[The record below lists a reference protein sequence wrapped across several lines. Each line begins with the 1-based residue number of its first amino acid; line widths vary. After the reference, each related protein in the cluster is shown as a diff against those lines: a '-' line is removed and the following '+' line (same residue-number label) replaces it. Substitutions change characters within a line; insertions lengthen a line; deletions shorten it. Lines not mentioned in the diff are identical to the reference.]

1 MKRHFKELGIADKL
15 IMFQNGTQVTDYFD
29 FLLEDIDESPNEE
42 QILPVILLLLDIN
55 MQPISGIDTLKLV
68 KQKY

>member
-1 MKRHFKELGIADKL
+1 
-15 IMFQNGTQVTDYFD
+15 MFQNGTQVTDYFD